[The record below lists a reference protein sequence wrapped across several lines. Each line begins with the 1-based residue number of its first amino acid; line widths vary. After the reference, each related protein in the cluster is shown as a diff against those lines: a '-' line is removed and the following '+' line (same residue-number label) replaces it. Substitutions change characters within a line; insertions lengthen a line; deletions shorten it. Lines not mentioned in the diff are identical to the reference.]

1 LGGALCG
8 AFALMF
14 HHYVVRIF
22 KARSWLSR
30 GAVLVDVDIAG
41 EFARHHPRVAVSVP
55 LEALAQRA
63 HELGERSNPVVIFAH
78 SWSRGARAVHL
89 LRGVGFT
96 EVMNAAGLETKEKLD
111 AEAAR
116 RRCAQGG
123 RPHRARS
130 DALRRLTARRRQS
143 SDRGSH

>member
-1 LGGALCG
+1 MVFEAWIGLLMGGALCSV
-8 AFALMF
+8 FALMF

-55 LEALAQRA
+55 LEQLSQQA
-63 HELGERSNPVVIFAH
+63 HELGERSKPVVVFAH
-78 SWSRGARAVHL
+78 SWTRGARAVHA
-89 LRGVGFT
+89 LRSVGFT

-116 RRCAQGG
+116 AAASRKDTELIELAPTPSGG
-123 RPHRARS
+123 
-130 DALRRLTARRRQS
+130 
-143 SDRGSH
+143 